1 MAAGPY
7 KAAMSLSLSVP
18 TSLEY
23 FASLVQSDD
32 HFPLLE
38 AAASLAQDEY
48 PEFDVQQL
56 LGDVDQLQAR
66 IKRRLPA
73 DAPALQR
80 LRTLN
85 QFFFAD
91 LGFGGNIN
99 NYYDPENSYLNAV
112 LRTRRG
118 IPISLAVLWMELA
131 QGLGL
136 HARGIAF
143 PGHFMVKVLLPK
155 GQVVLDPMTGQSL
168 SREELAERLEP
179 YQRRSGLV
187 GEYELP
193 LGQFHPQHRQ
203 ADGNAPACAQH
214 RVQVAVVGVVVV
226 VDVARKAQVG
236 IKELVEHVQPL
247 QRRGIAGQAPADAG
261 LHLVHIA
268 QQLLHIQLRVLVL
281 RDAGGGFEQRKVLVA
296 LHQAS
301 EILQGRR
308 NGIAQGH
315 GRFLGGGRRAV
326 KAQNRGLY
334 PGVTATAPRA
344 KNAQRRSICRSLS
357 PAAHRAPKYTTAAAI
372 IRASNSSTR
381 WPLWARRATQS
392 K

>member
-1 MAAGPY
+1 MAAAPY

-155 GQVVLDPMTGQSL
+155 GQVVLDPISGQSL

-179 YQRRSGLV
+179 Y
-187 GEYELP
+187 
-193 LGQFHPQHRQ
+193 
-203 ADGNAPACAQH
+203 
-214 RVQVAVVGVVVV
+214 
-226 VDVARKAQVG
+226 K
-236 IKELVEHVQPL
+236 
-247 QRRGIAGQAPADAG
+247 
-261 LHLVHIA
+261 
-268 QQLLHIQLRVLVL
+268 
-281 RDAGGGFEQRKVLVA
+281 
-296 LHQAS
+296 
-301 EILQGRR
+301 RR
-308 NGIAQGH
+308 NG
-315 GRFLGGGRRAV
+315 LV
-326 KAQNRGLY
+326 DDYDVPLGLY
-334 PGVTATAPRA
+334 LQAA
-344 KNAQRRSICRSLS
+344 L
-357 PAAHRAPKYTTAAAI
+357 PAD
-372 IRASNSSTR
+372 ST
-381 WPLWARRATQS
+381 PF
-392 K
+392 